1 VSRHLNWLESLGDTA
16 ESVSSGAWIE
26 IFAKALE
33 IYTGKVKG
41 LRLSAEDERKDSMR
55 DQLKVMIDHQVSQI
69 ISQWKQ
75 RAETNVASGTM
86 SLIQVQEDLNSKF

>member
-1 VSRHLNWLESLGDTA
+1 LGDTA

-55 DQLKVMIDHQVSQI
+55 DQLKVMIDHQV
-69 ISQWKQ
+69 
-75 RAETNVASGTM
+75 
-86 SLIQVQEDLNSKF
+86 

>member
-1 VSRHLNWLESLGDTA
+1 MTDDQIVWLTQGGVYVSRHLNWLESLGDTA

-69 ISQWKQ
+69 I
-75 RAETNVASGTM
+75 
-86 SLIQVQEDLNSKF
+86 